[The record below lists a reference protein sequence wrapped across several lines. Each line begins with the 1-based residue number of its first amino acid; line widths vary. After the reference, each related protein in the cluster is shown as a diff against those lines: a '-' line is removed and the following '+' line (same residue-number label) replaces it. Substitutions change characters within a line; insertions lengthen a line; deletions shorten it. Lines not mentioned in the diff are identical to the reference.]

1 MARPFSSKDAKRII
15 EKHSLMIS
23 RLTNASS
30 LDKKYKENIKNA
42 SDKLAVQEVLAVLRG
57 IPVEELN
64 REKKGIK
71 TKTLRDHRYCNMADL
86 HTASVYQIASIK
98 GISEDSAY
106 TIKRMVNDFVEQA
119 RREVKIKLSADNR
132 NLATTELVKAIAV
145 YRGSLK
151 GVDACKELLFY
162 YKERVED
169 TVETLKPAT
178 NDFKWFFTSKVVKN
192 KAIEAYNTLVSMT
205 EDVYFLRTNHELLEL
220 DKNEQMQG
228 NVAWE
233 DFQKNSVQFFT
244 ILEEINP
251 GLLGTDDAIYGLP
264 EDLAREIQDE
274 CLFPDGLL
282 CSLRRYQE
290 WGVKYILH
298 QEKVLLGDE
307 MGLGKTIQAIATM
320 VSLKNTGATHFVV
333 VCPASVVTNW
343 CREIAKHSL
352 LRVTKVHGTGR
363 SMALKSWIK
372 TGGVAVTTYETTSHF
387 KVEDDFRFSLLV
399 VDEAHYIKNPE
410 ARRTVNTVNLSQ
422 HAERLL
428 FMTGTALENKVDEM
442 IGLIQLLQPN
452 IANQVKH
459 IAFMSS
465 APQFR
470 EKIAPVYYR
479 RKREDVL
486 TELPELIESKE
497 WCSLSGEEEELYERS
512 VLEKRYADARRV
524 SWNVDDLKNSS
535 KAKRLL
541 EIVEQAEAEDRKVIV
556 FSFFLDTIRKINLF
570 LGNRC
575 MNPINGSVTPQRRQ
589 EIIDEFDKAPAGA
602 VLTAQIQSGG
612 TGLNIQSASVVVIC
626 EPQFKPSIENQAISR
641 AYRMGQSRNV
651 LVYRLLCED
660 TIDEKIT
667 AMLEDKQAIFDAF
680 ADKSVAA
687 RESLELDE
695 KTFGNIINEEIE
707 RINAKYNKSGKKPE
721 WQENQV
727 GNTSDEYHAQM
738 KLSYVELVEYL
749 LKKYGAA
756 KEDYF
761 INDSF
766 STKNKRVSRTKEGL
780 YCHHIDEDKAIMLS
794 NDQYAKNNPFSYQK
808 AERLVYCNVLEHL
821 LLHIKIAEEP
831 RNANANE
838 NELPGIGGAINLICR
853 EVNDF
858 YDGKIPTQEWKGNIM
873 RLIENN
879 FEDYIMMLE
888 YLWKVIQNDSRYSS
902 TISKE
907 ALAQGWYGNIVSKV
921 YERL

>member
-1 MARPFSSKDAKRII
+1 MARLFSSKDAKRII
-15 EKHSLMIS
+15 EKHYSMIS
-23 RLTNASS
+23 RLTSASN
-30 LDKKYKENIKNA
+30 LDGKYKENIKNA
-42 SDKLAVQEVLAVLRG
+42 SDKLAVQEVMAVLRG

-71 TKTLRDHRYCNMADL
+71 TKILRENRYCNMADL
-86 HTASVYQIASIK
+86 HTASVYQIASIR

-106 TIKRMVNDFVEQA
+106 TIKRMVNSFVEQA
-119 RREVKIKLSADNR
+119 RKEVKVKLSADNR
-132 NLATTELVKAIAV
+132 NAAATELVRAISI

-151 GVDACKELLFY
+151 GIEACKEILFY
-162 YKERVED
+162 HKDNIEEAVD
-169 TVETLKPAT
+169 ALKPAT
-178 NDFKWFFTSKVVKN
+178 NEFKWFFTSKTVKN
-192 KAIEAYNTLVSMT
+192 KAIEAYNTLLRML
-205 EDVYFLRTNHELLEL
+205 EDAYFLRANHELLEL
-220 DKNEQMQG
+220 EKNERMQG
-228 NVAWE
+228 TAAWE
-233 DFQKNSVQFFT
+233 DFQQNSVQFFT
-244 ILEEINP
+244 LLEEINP

-352 LRVTKVHGTGR
+352 LRVTKVHGAGK
-363 SMALKSWIK
+363 SMALKSWLK
-372 TGGVAVTTYETTSHF
+372 TGGVAVTTYETTSSF
-387 KVEDDFRFSLLV
+387 WLDADFRFSLLV

-410 ARRTVNTVNLSQ
+410 TRRTINTVNLSKR
-422 HAERLL
+422 ADRLL

-442 IGLIQLLQPN
+442 IGLIQLLQPQ

-512 VLEKRYADARRV
+512 ILEKRYSDARRV
-524 SWNVDDLKNSS
+524 SWNIEDLKKSS

-589 EIIDEFDKAPAGA
+589 EIIDEFDKAPAGS

-651 LVYRLLCED
+651 LVYRLLCEE
-660 TIDEKIT
+660 TVDERIT
-667 AMLEDKQAIFDAF
+667 EMLEEKQAIFDAF

-687 RESLELDE
+687 KESLDLDE

-707 RINAKYNKSGKKPE
+707 RINAKYNKSGKKTE
-721 WQENQV
+721 ERENSV
-727 GNTSDEYHAQM
+727 GNTSEEYHAIM
-738 KLSYVELVEYL
+738 RLSYADLVDYL

-756 KEDYF
+756 QEDYF

-766 STKNKRVSRTKEGL
+766 ATKNKRVSRTKEGL
-780 YCHHIDEDKAIMLS
+780 LCHHIDEDKAIMLS

-808 AERLVYCNVLEHL
+808 ADRLVYCNILEHL

-831 RNANANE
+831 RNVNANT
-838 NELPGIGGAINLICR
+838 NELPGIGGAISMICR
-853 EVNDF
+853 QVNDF
-858 YDGKIPTQEWKGNIM
+858 YEGQIPSQEWQQNVM
-873 RLIENN
+873 RLIADS
-879 FEDYIMMLE
+879 FDDYIAMLRH
-888 YLWKVIQNDSRYSS
+888 LWDIVQNDFRYKSI
-902 TISKE
+902 ISKE
-907 ALAQGWYGNIVSKV
+907 DLARGWQGNIVDKI
-921 YERL
+921 YKQL